1 MQRWLKRI
9 TPERHKL
16 EKLWCLRPFAR
27 FVADRSFWTF
37 KRSSVINA
45 FSLGLL
51 IAFVPPTPL
60 LPVHLTLC
68 AVLGIL
74 FRLNLPVLFAT
85 VFISNPFTWFPQIAG
100 SLWVGAKMTGLNLG
114 PVLHDL
120 NHRNFHAQ
128 IRQLWE
134 PLLLGALVLGLC
146 AAVLGFV
153 LAQFAWR
160 ARVGYLLRRRR
171 ARSRLRGTTLHQ
183 DAVNQCQ
190 YPIESRSQSLIV
202 RHDDQTG
209 P

>member
-1 MQRWLKRI
+1 MRRWLKRI

-27 FVADRSFWTF
+27 FVGDRGFWTF
-37 KRSSVINA
+37 KRTSVINA

-51 IAFVPPTPL
+51 IAFVPPTP

-100 SLWVGAKMTGLNLG
+100 SLWVGAKLTGVNLG
-114 PVLHDL
+114 PLLHDL
-120 NHRNFHAQ
+120 NHRNLHAQ
-128 IRQLWE
+128 IKQLWE
-134 PLLLGALVLGLC
+134 PLLLGALVLGLG
-146 AAVLGFV
+146 AAALGYV
-153 LAQFAWR
+153 IAQCAWR
-160 ARVGYLLRRRR
+160 ARVAVLMRRRR
-171 ARSRLRGTTLHQ
+171 TRSTLRGAALCQHTVDQSQ
-183 DAVNQCQ
+183 DPVEPRGQ
-190 YPIESRSQSLIV
+190 PLIV
-202 RHDDQTG
+202 RHDDQAG